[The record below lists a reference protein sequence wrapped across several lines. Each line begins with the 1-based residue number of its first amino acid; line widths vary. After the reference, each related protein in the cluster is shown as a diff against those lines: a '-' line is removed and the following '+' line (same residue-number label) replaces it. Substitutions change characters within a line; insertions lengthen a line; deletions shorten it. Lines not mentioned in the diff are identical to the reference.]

1 MSDSSAEPGGLSHW
15 VEELVHVMD
24 RMNCGMIGRDP
35 ESQILFVNPR
45 ILRWTGW
52 ERSDLI
58 GRPLRMLFPPEI
70 QAQTRREVTATERG
84 DMRARLSIML
94 RKDSTTFP
102 ILVIPQTFED
112 SAGKHGGIVSLVVD
126 LGTIETAKHVG
137 GTPPRTL
144 AGRLEQISW
153 ELQSLSLAA
162 AVSSETMPL
171 SHPDLREL
179 SSRESEILS
188 LLASG
193 DRSAAIAKQLHIS
206 PHTVRNHLK
215 SIFKKLGVKNQG
227 ELIARVR
234 SLGETPGPDFD
245 RG

>member
-24 RMNCGMIGRDP
+24 RMNCGLIGRDP
-35 ESQILFVNPR
+35 ESRILFVNPR
-45 ILRWTGW
+45 ILHWTGW
-52 ERSDLI
+52 ERADLI
-58 GRPLRMLFPPEI
+58 GRRLRMLFPPEI
-70 QAQTRREVTATERG
+70 QAQTRREVAATERG
-84 DMRARLSIML
+84 DIRARLSIMM

-102 ILVIPQTFED
+102 ILIIPQTFED
-112 SAGKHGGIVSLVVD
+112 AAGKHAGIVSLVVD

-144 AGRLEQISW
+144 TGRLEQISW

-162 AVSSETMPL
+162 AVSSDAMPL

-193 DRSAAIAKQLHIS
+193 DRSTAIAKQLHIS

-215 SIFKKLGVKNQG
+215 SIFRKLGVKNQG

>member
-112 SAGKHGGIVSLVVD
+112 SAGKHAGIVSLVVD

-144 AGRLEQISW
+144 TGRLEQISW

-215 SIFKKLGVKNQG
+215 SIFKKLGVKNQS